1 MDIVIKKHLRS
12 QEIHPAVHFLLQIT
26 DIVFLVLIFHM
37 AFRIACGADAEIAGT
52 ADLLY
57 KLKCI
62 PEPFLRGEDH
72 AGRNVAPEGKDVL
85 DAQFLQVADHP
96 AHLFF
101 RRRCAGEMRKA

>member
-12 QEIHPAVHFLLQIT
+12 QEIHTAVHFLLQIT
-26 DIVFLVLIFHM
+26 DIVFLVFLFHM
-37 AFRIACGADAEIAGT
+37 AFRIACRPDAEIAGT
-52 ADLLY
+52 PDLPEQPVS
-57 KLKCI
+57 I
-62 PEPFLRGEDH
+62 PGPFLRGEGH